1 MSVSQARAALP
12 EVLDRVLAGEE
23 ITITRH
29 GRAVAVV
36 VHPDAVRAR
45 RADHALADADRLRDL
60 VEQGRDGRLDD
71 APPVTA
77 ERAEVLLADVE
88 RSRSRR

>member
-29 GRAVAVV
+29 GRPVAVV
-36 VHPDAVRAR
+36 MRPDAVRAR

-60 VEQGRDGRLDD
+60 VEQGRDRRLDD
-71 APPVTA
+71 APAVTT
-77 ERAEVLLADVE
+77 ERADALLADVE
-88 RSRSRR
+88 HSRSRR